1 MSLKKIRIRGARS
14 SIPEGTIIG
23 RAKGSRLGEL
33 QVLSPQDLQRMG
45 FANPAAVNR
54 ASNLAGFTFFE
65 EGLMLN
71 KELLGQGSFSH
82 DTAFVSGAAGDTVT
96 SENAA
101 AADAALTMWA
111 PDTGGIYVQVG
122 TITFAAGTKVGVV
135 AWNTGFILPA
145 HKIIKLYA
153 PTPADATLAGVTG
166 TVVGTKQ

>member
-14 SIPEGTIIG
+14 SIPQGTIIG
-23 RAKGSRLGEL
+23 RAKGSRVGEL
-33 QVLSPQDLQRMG
+33 QVLGPGDLARMG
-45 FANPAAVNR
+45 FANAAQVNKL
-54 ASNLAGFTFFE
+54 ANLAGFTFFE
-65 EGLMLN
+65 DGLMLV

-82 DTAFVSGAAGDTVT
+82 DTAFVSGASGDTVT
-96 SENAA
+96 SESAA

-111 PDTGGIYVQVG
+111 PDSGGIYVQVG
-122 TITFAAGTKVGVV
+122 SITFAAGTKVGVV
-135 AWNTGFILPA
+135 VWTAGFVLPA